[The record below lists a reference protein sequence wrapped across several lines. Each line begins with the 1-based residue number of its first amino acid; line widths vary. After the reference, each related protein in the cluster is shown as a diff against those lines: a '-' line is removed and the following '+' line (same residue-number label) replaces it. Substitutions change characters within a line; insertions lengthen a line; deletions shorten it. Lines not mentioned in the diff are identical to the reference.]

1 MTGRLHDGSHVALIT
16 TTTTPTSTTTITT
29 TTTNDNNNHLFFPL
43 IFSPLPEQLSGS
55 DWTLDSVAPLL
66 DLMSY
71 IRTDRLI
78 MAKLTQ

>member
-1 MTGRLHDGSHVALIT
+1 MAIIFLYSL
-16 TTTTPTSTTTITT
+16 ST
-29 TTTNDNNNHLFFPL
+29 LL
-43 IFSPLPEQLSGS
+43 EQLSGS
-55 DWTLDSVAPLL
+55 DWTLDSVAPIL